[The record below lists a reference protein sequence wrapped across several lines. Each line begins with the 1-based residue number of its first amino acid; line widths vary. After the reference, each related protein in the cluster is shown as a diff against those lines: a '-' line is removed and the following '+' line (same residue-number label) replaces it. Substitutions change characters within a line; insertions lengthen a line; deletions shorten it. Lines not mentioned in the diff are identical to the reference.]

1 MNKITF
7 PLKQR
12 MQGPAVADLQDALQL
27 LLDRSVLLA
36 NDEAA
41 RRELMAALKRERV
54 GQTYGP
60 ATSQLVGKFQ
70 QENKLPASGEVDE
83 PTANALNALLN
94 ELGVLDQPTEPAKPR
109 LFIVKGRV
117 RQTDGRPFTAGTVQ
131 VFDKDLRSE
140 ELLGE
145 STLDSSGFYEVRY
158 SLEQFRRAEKQA
170 ADLIVRILNP
180 RREVLFSTDVI
191 FNAAPVQ
198 TIDIVLTEEKRLSEF
213 ERHVVQIQPLLQEL
227 PFADLK
233 EADIDFITA
242 ESGIEPVQIAFLVVA
257 HQHSTATRIAPEI
270 FYGLFR
276 QDLPSHLP
284 ALLLQTP
291 RALRAALVAA
301 IDDALIPLLADAA
314 IDAAVAALKRQV
326 SEQVLRDP
334 GGSEVAPR
342 LLRAAG
348 LNPEEQDA
356 FLAAYLAHEGD
367 LEAFWRSQR
376 AGSLAGKVQALQATL
391 QMGLVTLNNLP
402 LVEALQTRNVRSLSD
417 IARLDRRELE
427 QIINGS
433 PDILAAI
440 PADDPAETAA
450 QKATRTSE
458 GIFEI
463 LHTTMPTAF
472 VRAAYDKS
480 PDPLRRDVA
489 RVLANA
495 PQLELRDDPIDQFLA
510 DNPGAL
516 AGVANPETVKV
527 QLKRVQRAMR
537 VAPNAEHAEALMTA
551 GLDSA
556 QAVVSMAPAA
566 FEELFAEK
574 FGGAIQTRQYYH
586 KAKQVSASVL
596 AIASAI
602 KQSVQDDLPG
612 VIQPVA
618 ESVKA
623 LPNFTTLFGSQSL
636 CACEHCGSV
645 LSPAAYLV
653 DLLDFLN
660 PKFGQKPIAKLRQK
674 RPDLE
679 HIPLT
684 CENTNTPLP
693 YIDLVNE
700 ILEFYVAND
709 TLTAAAARDT
719 QGMSAEELSVNPQY
733 VIDTAY
739 QELAGAVYPHSLP
752 FHRPL
757 AMARLY
763 LEHLGT
769 NRHQL
774 MHTFRREGQ
783 PSEADIDLESLKI
796 SVFERDIL
804 TGSSGRPLAEF
815 YGYPAA
821 QNPSALSEIK
831 VSDFL
836 GRSGLAY
843 EELIPLLATTFLNP
857 GGAITLVDDE
867 NPPRCDLTKT
877 SLKNLTAD
885 FWQKA
890 HRFIRLQRKLGWS
903 MKELD
908 LASRAF
914 QAMDITLEFLRKL
927 AVTHKLKADL
937 RLPLNVLFSFWS
949 DLDTTAPAP
958 LYAQLFLNKAL
969 LNPPDPAFV
978 LGTAENSAALLQD
991 HAPAVLAALRLSDED
1006 FVALRAHLGLA
1017 DAQTALSLTN
1027 LSALHRHAVLARALK
1042 LKVPELLVLQ
1052 VLTGGNPFIAADPVS
1067 TQQFTETV
1075 RLVRDTSFSIAQLN
1089 YLYRH
1094 QAGAADSVAPSAEA
1108 MAALFRDL
1116 QAGLQQITVNQ
1127 EPAADQSDPLIP
1139 GLSLA
1144 LGDALVEQALAVI
1157 YGTPPLTD
1165 AERSLFIDE
1174 QLARFLDP
1182 AEAKVQLLD
1191 PAATKA
1197 AKQEYVQLE
1206 LVAFQRKGFVTQ
1218 TMSDLLG
1225 LAHAV
1230 TNLLLKKI
1238 LESETNPA
1246 KGVVYDFLSLSDLP
1260 KVIPE
1265 AALAA
1270 LGKAFVRLHKAA
1282 LLVKGFG
1289 VSDRELDY
1297 LSAHSADFGDFD
1309 LNALPLSEAEVEPT
1323 QFQQWQRLA
1332 RLFAFRNS
1340 LPPSQAHLVEVFE
1353 AAASQDPNQV
1363 PNPRQAA
1370 IDHLA
1375 NVTGWSAPDIAFLVG
1390 PTGFDL
1396 STAEDFRNETRLLPL
1411 LACIQLS
1418 QRLGIACERLFAWA
1432 SVEPDA
1438 SSANDIVQTVKAKY
1452 SEDQWLTV
1460 AKPIHDTLRENQ
1472 RRALVSYV
1480 LANDAKV
1487 KQAGIT
1493 DSNQL
1498 FEYFLIDVEMGA
1510 CMNTS
1515 RIKQAISSVQLFIQR
1530 CLMNLEEGVSP
1541 SAIDADRWHWMK
1553 NYRVWE
1559 ANRKVFLYPENWI
1572 EPELRDDKSSF
1583 FEQLETEL
1591 LQNDLTLATAEQA
1604 FVHYLEK
1611 LDQVARLEICGLYVQ
1626 EPQEWGDE
1634 EVVHVFGRTKTTPRV
1649 YFYRQF
1655 LNGRTWTPWEKIEM
1669 DIEGDHLVP
1678 VVHNRRLYLF
1688 WLHFE
1693 EKQNRNQQLPHAYI
1707 QSEEHWRWLNEDYP
1721 SWNKQHAEWSKKHPG
1736 WELWNRIKTNDVAGL
1751 LGITKDAMKAAIET
1765 GYGIADLEDPDG
1777 EPQEPRKTEEPP
1789 FSAPPPLTH
1798 WEIALAWSEYQD
1810 GRWSPKETSTE
1821 SVRSP
1826 YVATSFQDVFMPQG
1840 FSGDGAFALGL
1851 YNEAFKVMPK
1861 SSEGTIEETIFS
1873 VHLPAKADHYLRT
1886 AIDESSG
1893 ELTLNLF
1900 RRYSTTVPVLSA
1912 PPLDVKGHHGL
1923 GFFTLRCGNKVHAT
1937 SQLYRKKSLPRPRQ
1951 TENEVM
1957 SFQHLRNT
1965 SKTLTFN
1972 ADGKVRD
1979 ILTNLPG
1986 AGDFGLLYEHQRA
1999 QFRLKPPFQSF
2010 FFQDRFKT
2018 YFASWFDDSPTRV
2031 ITNPDQTQVVIAPK
2045 SEAQL
2050 VSVVSQKI
2058 GSASPKKRQFP
2069 GARVLVTQ
2077 SSSQMA
2083 NPQPLSRASSVQAFS
2098 TGNYQSTALTF
2109 AYDTALG
2116 EKVSPQEGQRF
2127 ETFFH
2132 PHVCEFIERL
2142 YRSGIPALLSR
2153 DTQQLDNDATGAGNL
2168 FDKLYEPTAQVAKP
2182 YPREHVDFGLG
2193 AYASY
2198 NWELFFHIPMLIATA
2213 LTKNQR
2219 FEDALPWYHF
2229 IFNPATDDA
2238 TTSRQRYWN
2247 TLPFYENTHPEK
2259 EQIQH
2264 MLLALAGHKPGW
2276 KDIEAQI
2283 EASIADPFNPHLIAR
2298 LRLTAY
2304 QKNVVMKYL
2313 DNLIAWADQLFSRDT
2328 IEAINEATLL
2338 YVLAYNILGPR
2349 PKTIAAHTKSEP
2361 KTYQQIAGDLDAF
2374 GNALVEVENIVPYK
2388 GSAPALSWKTKPS
2401 GKAPHRADLGKSA
2414 IQSLYFCVPK
2424 NAEMLRYWDTVDDRL
2439 FKIRHCMNIEGAA
2452 RQLPLF
2458 EPPIDPALLVRARA
2472 AGVDL
2477 SSVLN
2482 DLFAPMPHYRFN
2494 VMLQKALE
2502 LCNELKSLGGELLSA
2517 LEKKDAETLAN
2528 LRATQETTLLKAI
2541 KEVKQQQI
2549 DEAKANIEA
2558 LTKTRRVMEERYSYY
2573 RDIVRINENEQLHMD
2588 NLTMAMVFN
2597 VISQDIAAGASAA
2610 HAVPDFHSGTS
2621 GAWGS
2626 PVVVASYGGSNI
2638 GSGVQAVAT
2647 HVAMIAALFTHQAT
2661 MASIKGGYDRRW
2673 DEWKLQE
2680 SLANKELDQIDKQI
2694 VAAEIRQAITEKE
2707 LENHEQQIANSLAVE
2722 EFLRGK
2728 YTNEDLYGWMIT
2740 QVSKVY
2746 FQAYKLATD
2755 LAKRA
2760 ERTYRHELGVED
2772 SSFIQ
2777 FGYWDS
2783 LKKGLLAGEQ
2793 LTLDLKRLD
2802 AAYLNQNKR
2811 EYELTKHVSV
2821 LQLDPI
2827 ELIKLR
2833 ETGRCFVALREE
2845 LFDMDGPGHYFRRI
2859 KSVAVSIPCV
2869 TGPYTSVNCTLTLLK
2884 SSIRKNSLL
2893 NDGIYVREN
2902 DEDVRFVDSLGSVQA
2917 IVTSSAQSDSGLF
2930 EANLRDERYLPFE
2943 YAGAIS
2949 EWQLEL
2955 PVDVRQFDY
2964 DTISDVILHIRYT
2977 AREGG
2982 GLLRKGAMDNLK
2994 AAMESGGSARLF
3006 SVRHEFPTE
3015 WAKFQSQTPAVNQR
3029 FELTLSLREEH
3040 YPFWSQG
3047 RLNSVTRVDILA
3059 GSLAT
3064 PIPGS
3069 IDIADK
3075 ADKNDATAKK
3085 DTLAKDASLGNLLVG
3100 KLTNI
3105 ALPTEPVGE
3114 LKLFFDSKAMAD
3126 LWLGVTWSA

>member
-12 MQGPAVADLQDALQL
+12 KQGAAVADLQDALQL
-27 LLDRSVLLA
+27 LLDRSVLLV

-41 RRELMAALKRERV
+41 RRQLSAVLKRERAN
-54 GQTYGP
+54 QTYGA
-60 ATSQLVGKFQ
+60 ATSQLVSRFQ
-70 QENKLPASGEVDE
+70 QEHKLSASGEVDE
-83 PTANALNALLN
+83 PTAIAFNALLK
-94 ELGVLDQPTEPAKPR
+94 ELGVLDPPTAPAKLR
-109 LFIVKGRV
+109 SFVVKGQV
-117 RQTDGRPFTAGTVQ
+117 SQTAGRPFTAGTVQ

-145 STLDSSGFYEVRY
+145 SALDASGFYEVRY

-170 ADLIVRILNP
+170 ADLIVRILNL

-191 FNAAPVQ
+191 FNAAAVQ
-198 TIDIVLTEEKRLSEF
+198 TIDIVLTDEKRLSEF
-213 ERHVVQIQPLLQEL
+213 ERHVAQIRPLLQEL

-233 EADIDFITA
+233 EADIDFLA
-242 ESGIEPVQIAFLVVA
+242 EESGIEPVQIAFLVVA
-257 HQHSTATRIAPEI
+257 HQHSTVTRIAPEI

-284 ALLLQTP
+284 ALLLQTL
-291 RALRAALVAA
+291 RALRGALVAS
-301 IDDALIPLLADAA
+301 IDDAFIPLLADAA
-314 IDAAVAALKRQV
+314 IDAAIAALKRQM
-326 SEQVLRDP
+326 SEQLLRDP

-367 LEAFWRSQR
+367 IEAFWRSQR
-376 AGSLAGKVQALQATL
+376 ASSLAGKVQTLQATL

-402 LVEALQTRNVRSLSD
+402 LVEALQTRNVRSLAD

-427 QIINGS
+427 QIITGS
-433 PDILAAI
+433 ADILAAI
-440 PADDPAETAA
+440 PANDAAETAA

-495 PQLELRDDPIDQFLA
+495 PQLELRDDHIDQFFA

-527 QLKRVQRAMR
+527 QLKRVQRTLR

-566 FEELFAEK
+566 FDELFADK
-574 FGGAIQTRQYYH
+574 FGGAIQTRQYYK
-586 KAKQVSASVL
+586 KAKQVSATVLVL
-596 AIASAI
+596 AAAL
-602 KQSVQDDLPG
+602 KQSVQGASPG

-660 PKFGQKPIAKLRQK
+660 PKSGQKPIAKLRQK
-674 RPDLE
+674 RPDIE

-700 ILEFYVAND
+700 VLEFYVANH

-719 QGMSAEELSVNPQY
+719 QGMSAEELSINPQY
-733 VIDTAY
+733 DIDTAY
-739 QELAGAVYPHSLP
+739 QTLAATVYPHSLP

-757 AMARLY
+757 ALARCY
-763 LEHLGT
+763 LEHLGA
-769 NRHQL
+769 NRHHL
-774 MHTFRREGQ
+774 MQTFHREGQ
-783 PSEADIDLESLKI
+783 PSEADIDLEYLKI
-796 SVFERDIL
+796 SVFERNIL
-804 TGSSGRPLAEF
+804 MGDSGRPLAEF
-815 YGYPAA
+815 YGYPAS
-821 QNPSALSEIK
+821 QDPSTLSEIK

-836 GRSGLAY
+836 SRTGLTY
-843 EELIPLLATTFLNP
+843 EELIPLLATTFINP
-857 GGAITLVDDE
+857 ASAIKLVDDE

-877 SLKNLTAD
+877 SLKNLTPD

-890 HRFIRLQRKLGWS
+890 HRFVRLQRKLGWS

-908 LASRAF
+908 LAFTAF
-914 QAMDITLEFLRKL
+914 QATDITLELLRKL
-927 AVTHKLKADL
+927 AVAHKLKADL

-949 DLDTTAPAP
+949 DLDTTAPAS

-969 LNPPDPAFV
+969 LNPPDPAFAP
-978 LGTAENSAALLQD
+978 GTAENSAALLQD

-1017 DAQTALSLTN
+1017 DAQTTLSLAN
-1027 LSALHRHAVLARALK
+1027 LSALHRQAVLARALK

-1052 VLTGGNPFIAADPVS
+1052 ALTSGNPFIAADPVS
-1067 TQQFTETV
+1067 TQQFTEIV
-1075 RLVRDTSFSIAQLN
+1075 RLIRGASFSIAHLN

-1094 QAGAADSVAPSAEA
+1094 QAGSADSVAPSAEA
-1108 MAALFRDL
+1108 MTALFSDL
-1116 QAGLQQITVNQ
+1116 QTGLQQITVNQ
-1127 EPAADQSDPLIP
+1127 GPAADQSDPLIP

-1144 LGDALVEQALAVI
+1144 LGDAEVEQALAVI

-1165 AERSLFIDE
+1165 AERSSFIDK

-1182 AEAKVQLLD
+1182 AEAKVKLLD

-1197 AKQEYVQLE
+1197 VKQEYVQAE
-1206 LVAFQRKGFVTQ
+1206 LVAFQRKSFVTQ
-1218 TMSDLLG
+1218 TLSDLLG

-1230 TNLLLKKI
+1230 TDLLLRKI
-1238 LESETNPA
+1238 LKSETNPA
-1246 KGVVYDFLSLSDLP
+1246 KGVVYDFLSLSALP
-1260 KVIPE
+1260 ETIPE
-1265 AALAA
+1265 TALAA
-1270 LGKAFVRLHKAA
+1270 VGRAFVRLHKAG
-1282 LLVKGFG
+1282 LLLKGFG
-1289 VSDRELDY
+1289 VSDRELEY
-1297 LSAHSADFGDFD
+1297 LSAHGADFGDFD
-1309 LNALPLSEAEVEPT
+1309 FNALPLSEAEVEPT
-1323 QFQQWQRLA
+1323 QFQQWQGLA

-1340 LPPSQAHLVEVFE
+1340 LPPSQTQLVEVFE
-1353 AAASQDPNQV
+1353 AATSQG

-1370 IDHLA
+1370 IAQLK
-1375 NVTGWSAPDIAFLVG
+1375 NVTGWSAPDIALLVG

-1396 STAEDFRNETRLLPL
+1396 STAEDFRNETKLVPL

-1432 SVEPDA
+1432 SAEPDA
-1438 SSANDIVQTVKAKY
+1438 ASANDIVHTVKAKY
-1452 SEDQWLTV
+1452 SEERWLTV
-1460 AKPIHDTLRENQ
+1460 AKPINDTLRENQ

-1480 LANDAKV
+1480 LANDAQV

-1493 DSNQL
+1493 HSNQL

-1530 CLMNLEEGVSP
+1530 CLMNLEEGFSP

-1572 EPELRDDKSSF
+1572 EPELRDDKSPF
-1583 FEQLETEL
+1583 FRELETEL

-1611 LDQVARLEICGLYVQ
+1611 LDQVAQLEICGLYVQ

-1634 EVVHVFGRTKTTPRV
+1634 EVVHVFGRTKATPRV

-1693 EKQNRNQQLPHAYI
+1693 EKQDTNQQLPHAYI
-1707 QSEEHWRWLNEDYP
+1707 QSEEHWRWLNKDYP
-1721 SWNKQHAEWSKKHPG
+1721 DWKSLHSKWSKKHPG
-1736 WELWNRIKTNDVAGL
+1736 WELWKRMQTNDNAGI
-1751 LGITKDAMKAAIET
+1751 LGLAIGTMKTAIESA
-1765 GYGIADLEDPDG
+1765 YAIDDLEDADG
-1777 EPQEPRKTEEPP
+1777 EPPEPRKPEEPP

-1798 WEIALAWSEYQD
+1798 WEITLEWSEYKD
-1810 GRWSPKETSTE
+1810 GRWSAKETSVE
-1821 SVRSP
+1821 SITSPHVTRSLGKDFAESNDNNDKQIIP
-1826 YVATSFQDVFMPQG
+1826 AKV
-1840 FSGDGAFALGL
+1840 DGT
-1851 YNEAFKVMPK
+1851 YDN
-1861 SSEGTIEETIFS
+1861 ETIFS
-1873 VHLPAKADHYLRT
+1873 IFLPDKQRHFVRAETNRAGQL
-1886 AIDESSG
+1886 I
-1893 ELTLNLF
+1893 LNLF
-1900 RRYSTTVPVLSA
+1900 RRFKNTDTALGHQPEAFQGYS
-1912 PPLDVKGHHGL
+1912 KL
-1923 GFFTLRCGNKVHAT
+1923 GEFELHCGNKVKAT
-1937 SQLYRKKSLPRPRQ
+1937 SAQEFILYESLKRPWQ

-1957 SFQHLRNT
+1957 SFQHRRYT
-1965 SKTLTFN
+1965 FKALTFIAN
-1972 ADGKVRD
+1972 GKVRH

-1986 AGDFGLLYEHQRA
+1986 VGDFGLLYEHQRA

-2010 FFQDRFKT
+2010 FFQDQSKT
-2018 YFASWFDDSPTRV
+2018 YFASWFDDSPALV
-2031 ITNPDQTQVVIAPK
+2031 ITNSDQAQLAIGPK
-2045 SEAQL
+2045 NEAQL
-2050 VSVVSQKI
+2050 VSAINLQI
-2058 GSASPKKRQFP
+2058 GSASAKKRNFP

-2077 SSSQMA
+2077 TSNQMVSAPPSSS
-2083 NPQPLSRASSVQAFS
+2083 ASSVQWMSAGS
-2098 TGNYQSTALTF
+2098 SLNTAL
-2109 AYDTALG
+2109 ALVDDTVMVAKLT
-2116 EKVSPQEGQRF
+2116 PQKGLKF

-2153 DTQQLDNDATGAGNL
+2153 DTQELDNDATPAKNL
-2168 FDKLYEPTAQVAKP
+2168 FVKLYEPTAQVAKL
-2182 YPREHVDFGLG
+2182 YPREHVDFGHG

-2229 IFNPATDDA
+2229 IFNPTTDDA

-2276 KDIEAQI
+2276 KEIEAQI

-2304 QKNVVMKYL
+2304 QKNVVMKYI

-2349 PKTIAAHTKSEP
+2349 PKTIAAHTKTEP
-2361 KTYQQIAGDLDAF
+2361 KAYKQIEGDLDAF

-2388 GSAPALSWKTKPS
+2388 GSAPALSWKTTS
-2401 GKAPHRADLGKSA
+2401 GKATTGGDLGKSA

-2439 FKIRHCMNIEGAA
+2439 FKIRHCMNIEGGA

-2477 SSVLN
+2477 GSVLN
-2482 DLFAPMPHYRFN
+2482 DLFAPVPHYRFN
-2494 VMLQKALE
+2494 VLLQKALE
-2502 LCNELKSLGGELLSA
+2502 LCNELKSLGGALLSA
-2517 LEKKDAETLAN
+2517 LEKKDAEALSN

-2541 KEVKQQQI
+2541 REVKRQQI
-2549 DEAKANIEA
+2549 EETKANIEA
-2558 LTKTRRVMEERYSYY
+2558 LNRTRLVTEARYSYY
-2573 RDIVRINENEQLHMD
+2573 RDIERISANEQNQMD
-2588 NLTMAMVFN
+2588 SLSMAHSFNLASQSLQAAAGVAFYLPNFQLGSNGPFPVSTLTFGGTSVGQAIQTAAA
-2597 VISQDIAAGASAA
+2597 ISSMIAAGWTHDAA
-2610 HAVPDFHSGTS
+2610 
-2621 GAWGS
+2621 
-2626 PVVVASYGGSNI
+2626 I
-2638 GSGVQAVAT
+2638 
-2647 HVAMIAALFTHQAT
+2647 
-2661 MASIKGGYDRRW
+2661 ASIVGGYERRW

-2680 SLANKELDQIDKQI
+2680 TLTRKELDQIDKQI
-2694 VAAEIRQAITEKE
+2694 VAAEIRQAITAKE
-2707 LENHEQQIANSLAVE
+2707 LDNHEQQIANSVAVE

-2728 YTNEDLYGWMIT
+2728 YTNEDLYGWMTT

-2755 LAKRA
+2755 LSKRA
-2760 ERTYRHELGVED
+2760 ERTYRHELGVQD

-2793 LTLDLKRLD
+2793 LTLDLKRLE

-2811 EYELTKHVSV
+2811 EYELTKHVSL
-2821 LQLDPI
+2821 LQVDPM

-2833 ETGRCFVALREE
+2833 ETGRCTVALREE

-2884 SSIRKNSLL
+2884 SSIRKNSQLH
-2893 NDGIYVREN
+2893 DGIYVREN
-2902 DEDVRFVDSLGSVQA
+2902 DEDDRFIRSFGSVQT

-2930 EANLRDERYLPFE
+2930 EANLSDERYLPFE
-2943 YAGAIS
+2943 YSGAIS

-2955 PVDVRQFDY
+2955 PADVRQFDY
-2964 DTISDVILHIRYT
+2964 NTISDVILHIRYT

-2982 GLLRKGAMDNLK
+2982 ELLRNGAVANL
-2994 AAMESGGSARLF
+2994 AAGIEAATVAGSVRLF

-3015 WAKFQSQTPAVNQR
+3015 WAKFQSQASIPGQR
-3029 FELTLSLREEH
+3029 FELAITLRPEH

-3047 RLNSVTRVDILA
+3047 RLNSVLRVELLA
-3059 GSLAT
+3059 RSTQNPAPGSL
-3064 PIPGS
+3064 
-3069 IDIADK
+3069 DIFDK
-3075 ADKNDATAKK
+3075 ADQNDATGKK
-3085 DTLAKDASLGNLLVG
+3085 DTLAKDAAFANLLVG
-3100 KLTNI
+3100 ELTQI
-3105 ALPTEPVGE
+3105 GLPASPVSEVKIFFVAREIGE
-3114 LKLFFDSKAMAD
+3114 LWVAVK
-3126 LWLGVTWSA
+3126 WGQ